1 MSITDITDGTSLTEQ
16 NAAKHSRNERVVEA
30 GFWPKIRKTL
40 GKLPFLEDAVAGYY
54 CATDRATPAYVR
66 AIIYSALAYF
76 VMPTDLIPDFI
87 AGLGYTDDATVL
99 MAALSA
105 VRGHLTDD
113 HRSKAKAYLMN
124 DAAPGD

>member
-1 MSITDITDGTSLTEQ
+1 MKNSDRSPNLTA
-16 NAAKHSRNERVVEA
+16 NAPNLLKLQHDERVVEA

-40 GKLPFLEDAVAGYY
+40 GKIPFLEDALAGYY
-54 CATDRATPAYVR
+54 CARDRATPAYVR

-76 VMPTDLIPDFI
+76 VVPTDLIPDFI

-99 MAALSA
+99 MAAISA
-105 VRGHLTDD
+105 VQGHLTDD
-113 HRSKAKAYLMN
+113 HRSKAKAFLMD